1 MSDIEQSIR
10 ERAFLLWEQ
19 AGRPHHRGDEFWF
32 TAREQIHAE
41 SLPSSDAP
49 GDLSDFPP
57 DERTLEDPP
66 DAPVQPGEAM
76 QEHGS
81 IDPEIAQIA
90 VPDIHPAEPAAAD
103 ARAARVAPPAKGRA
117 RSAPSVAAS
126 AARQPA
132 DTDEAAAP
140 ARRPRTGAARP
151 PSSRPAPSRPGR
163 T

>member
-32 TAREQIHAE
+32 MAREQIHAE
-41 SLPSSDAP
+41 SLPSSEAP

-66 DAPVQPGEAM
+66 DAPVQSGEAL

-90 VPDIHPAEPAAAD
+90 VPDIHPVEPQAAD
-103 ARAARVAPPAKGRA
+103 GAATRVAPPGKGRA

-126 AARQPA
+126 AARKPA
-132 DTDEAAAP
+132 HPP
-140 ARRPRTGAARP
+140 ASRP
-151 PSSRPAPSRPGR
+151 PASRPPPARPGR
-163 T
+163 G